1 MKPAETPG
9 PHPFL
14 PCTLTAT
21 LSRRAVLGAASATM
35 VLPTALAQP
44 GSKTTNQRSIIVAQL
59 VDSSAGQLDVS
70 RDFLIGSRAFWQ
82 DANRR
87 GGLRGRPVQHLAID
101 CDGTPASVRAGL
113 DGVRDNPACVVL
125 SGSSG
130 DPLAHELA
138 GQLASDKLAIA
149 HVAPWLQSSHEAQ
162 DERTFAIFASHRD
175 QIAYAIKSLAVMGVN
190 DLGVVYASG
199 AAWNLYHAAIERIA
213 TELKLRTRVWRAQDN
228 LLTLGQGMKPDTPA
242 ILLFLGG
249 TPELAQF
256 TQGLEKQPR
265 QRYLVA
271 LADVNLQTM
280 LQMGGA
286 RSTSVIATQVVP
298 AANASLPVVRA
309 YREVLARLFDEAPT
323 ALGLAGFIAARYTFE
338 VLNEVEGNL
347 TRQAA
352 LAAFVRR
359 QNLDI
364 GGFRIGFNGL
374 QRSTAYVTQ
383 TMLTPDGR
391 IVG

>member
-1 MKPAETPG
+1 
-9 PHPFL
+9 
-14 PCTLTAT
+14 
-21 LSRRAVLGAASATM
+21 M
-35 VLPTALAQP
+35 VLPAALAQP
-44 GSKTTNQRSIIVAQL
+44 GSRTASTRSVTVAQL
-59 VDSSAGQLDVS
+59 VDSSPGQLDVS

-82 DANRR
+82 DANSR

-113 DGVRDNPACVVL
+113 DSVRDNPSCVVL

-130 DPLAHELA
+130 DPLAHEVA
-138 GQLASDKLAIA
+138 GQLTSDKWAIA

-162 DERTFAIFASHRD
+162 DERTVSIFASHRD
-175 QIAYAIKSLAVMGVN
+175 QIAYAIKSLSVMGVN
-190 DLGVVYASG
+190 DMGVVYASA
-199 AAWNLYHAAIERIA
+199 AAWNLYHAAIERTA
-213 TELKLRTRVWRAQDN
+213 SELKLRTRVWRAQDN

-298 AANASLPVVRA
+298 AANASLPVVRT

-359 QNLDI
+359 QSLDI
-364 GGFRIGFNGL
+364 GGFRVGFNGL